1 MSVENRAAAKD
12 ADRKAEIEEDKLDT
26 NQPILKS
33 DHQLAVPGMD
43 NDGFGVARTNAKI
56 TSIFNNS
63 SPQFSA
69 AKPTQRK
76 KSFFQRIGL
85 LKSPNPRS
93 ESVKRSF
100 TRIMDH
106 KKLVLPDMDST
117 KV

>member
-12 ADRKAEIEEDKLDT
+12 ADRKVEIEEDKLDT
-26 NQPILKS
+26 NQPMFKS
-33 DHQLAVPGMD
+33 DQLAVPAMD